1 MWSAWAFSRVGLI
14 RLASVAE
21 SVAEYRF
28 LLPYFEKS
36 AGRIWEEP
44 GGYLRLEYR
53 PGPREA
59 GPFRALLMHTA
70 QALSRRQWS
79 KLLVDQRVMD
89 SFIPSEREW
98 MATEGL
104 PRAVYD
110 NGYRFG
116 AVVVAQNVF
125 ARLAMTQLVPATCD
139 LPHIYR
145 TFEAEAEAV
154 AWLVK

>member
-1 MWSAWAFSRVGLI
+1 
-14 RLASVAE
+14 
-21 SVAEYRF
+21 
-28 LLPYFEKS
+28 
-36 AGRIWEEP
+36 
-44 GGYLRLEYR
+44 
-53 PGPREA
+53 
-59 GPFRALLMHTA
+59 
-70 QALSRRQWS
+70 
-79 KLLVDQRVMD
+79 
-89 SFIPSEREW
+89 

-125 ARLAMTQLVPATCD
+125 ARLAMTQLVLATCCD

-154 AWLVK
+154 VWLVKQGTV